1 MGFDSHGIIRI
12 PEYVALVR
20 KGDLCPGAPMSVVK
34 ETANTAVID
43 FGNNFGQVGGVR
55 AVERAI
61 DKARSGDVTVIV
73 TQRCGHV
80 GRLGTYTEMAARA
93 GFISLAFCNS
103 PIHGH
108 FVQPWGGREGR
119 LATNPISFSFPQ
131 GSEDPIVA
139 DFSTAE
145 VPEGVLR
152 VYRNRGQ
159 RLPGQWV
166 VDADGHP
173 SDNPNDFY
181 GPPRGAIIPF
191 GGTKGYRGYALSLLV
206 EVMAGLLA
214 GKRPSAA
221 QLGNGFTLVA
231 LNVAAFLSDG
241 EYSELIAELR
251 DYMKSS
257 PPAPGYEEVLLPGEG
272 DFRKKRCRLEEG
284 IPVDETT
291 WNEIRAS
298 AAGIGVTSFPET
310 SRA

>member
-1 MGFDSHGIIRI
+1 
-12 PEYVALVR
+12 
-20 KGDLCPGAPMSVVK
+20 
-34 ETANTAVID
+34 
-43 FGNNFGQVGGVR
+43 
-55 AVERAI
+55 
-61 DKARSGDVTVIV
+61 
-73 TQRCGHV
+73 
-80 GRLGTYTEMAARA
+80 MAARA
-93 GFISLAFCNS
+93 GLISLAFCNS
-103 PIHGH
+103 PLHGH

-166 VDADGHP
+166 VDAEGRP
-173 SDNPNDFY
+173 SDDPNDFY

-191 GGTKGYRGYALSLLV
+191 GGTKGYRGYALSLVV

-214 GKRPSAA
+214 GKHPTAA
-221 QLGNGFTLVA
+221 QLGNGFTLVV
-231 LNVAAFLSDG
+231 LNVTAFLADG

-257 PPAPGYEEVLLPGEG
+257 PPAPGHEEVLLPGEG
-272 DFRKKRCRLEEG
+272 DFRKKRRRLEEG

-291 WNEIRAS
+291 WNEIRTA
-298 AAGIGVTSFPET
+298 AAGLGVTSFPET
-310 SRA
+310 SHS